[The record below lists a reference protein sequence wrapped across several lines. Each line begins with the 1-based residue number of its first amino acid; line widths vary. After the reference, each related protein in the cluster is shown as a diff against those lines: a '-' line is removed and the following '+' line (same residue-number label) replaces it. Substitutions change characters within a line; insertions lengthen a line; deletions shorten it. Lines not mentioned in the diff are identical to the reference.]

1 MQCTCLSSFCCAQCY
16 QLHESSKFRPLDSSS
31 TERMRLL
38 SGSARVKRGNDWLTG
53 WIYHGFTTM
62 YTAKIVVNTPLDMHS
77 MRVDGGS
84 RLVLSRYMAMPQ
96 DVGSTLQRTKT
107 LFSQGKNK
115 SLFHHPSE
123 ENQVIY
129 RVINAPHFCCL
140 KT

>member
-1 MQCTCLSSFCCAQCY
+1 MYLLVFLLLRPVLPTPRVLQVQAIGFFIYGT
-16 QLHESSKFRPLDSSS
+16 HEAPK
-31 TERMRLL
+31 RL
-38 SGSARVKRGNDWLTG
+38 GEGEKGNDWLTG

-107 LFSQGKNK
+107 LFSQGKK
-115 SLFHHPSE
+115 
-123 ENQVIY
+123 
-129 RVINAPHFCCL
+129 
-140 KT
+140 